1 MKKKFTGKVLSVLV
15 TLSLTVAALSGCSSS
30 AKGVAKDSSTDAVD
44 TAESS
49 VDVSTLDVE
58 LPESIIIG
66 CMPDWPPYDYVDADG
81 NVTGYDV
88 AVNLEACR
96 RLGIDVTFVAY
107 EWDGLLPALES
118 DRVQVVAA
126 QIYRSE
132 EREEKFY
139 FSNYP
144 YFKSEDVM
152 IVRADSTAE
161 SVEDV
166 IEQGLTFTCV
176 AGELNEQYLKENG
189 INFEYVEGSPQTQI
203 DGIIAGH
210 SDGFLSMWDTV
221 NHILIE
227 SGEEGLLKPIG
238 EPLAS
243 DFVYSVFQ
251 KNEQGAALAK
261 AFGEVYK
268 EMEADGTLTK
278 LSEEYLSGTP
288 VEGLSEGGYE

>member
-30 AKGVAKDSSTDAVD
+30 AKGVADDGAKDSVAAGNSATDA
-44 TAESS
+44 S
-49 VDVSTLDVE
+49 VSDVE
-58 LPESIIIG
+58 LPKSIIIG

-88 AVNLEACR
+88 AVSLEACK
-96 RLGIDVTFVAY
+96 RLGIDVEFVAY

-139 FSNYP
+139 FSDYP
-144 YFKSEDVM
+144 YFKSDDVM

-251 KNEQGAALAK
+251 KNEQGEALAK
-261 AFGEVYK
+261 AFGAVYK
-268 EMEADGTLTK
+268 EMEADGTLTR

-288 VEGLSEGGYE
+288 VEGLSEGSYQ

>member
-30 AKGVAKDSSTDAVD
+30 AKGVADDGAKDSVAAGNSDAD
-44 TAESS
+44 AS
-49 VDVSTLDVE
+49 VSEVE
-58 LPESIIIG
+58 LPKSIIIG

-88 AVNLEACR
+88 AVSLEACK
-96 RLGIDVTFVAY
+96 RLGIEVEFVAY

-139 FSNYP
+139 FSDYP
-144 YFKSEDVM
+144 YFKSDDVM

-189 INFEYVEGSPQTQI
+189 INFTYVEGSPQTQI

-227 SGEEGLLKPIG
+227 AGEEGLLKPIG
-238 EPLAS
+238 DPLAS

-261 AFGEVYK
+261 AFGKVYK
-268 EMEADGTLTK
+268 EMEADGTLTR

-288 VEGLSEGGYE
+288 VEGLSEGSYQ